1 VEEAGEAVAEAGE
14 VVAEAAKAVA
24 EAAEAAAEEAAEAVE
39 AVEAAA
45 VPTIHCHVCRTLH
58 LLALT
63 VAMATAMAMAKSR
76 GVRSGL
82 QPASHAVCSI
92 RPFLGHA
99 A

>member
-1 VEEAGEAVAEAGE
+1 MAEAGE

-24 EAAEAAAEEAAEAVE
+24 EAAEAAAEEAAEEAAE

>member
-1 VEEAGEAVAEAGE
+1 MEEAAEAVAEAGE

-24 EAAEAAAEEAAEAVE
+24 EAAEAAAEEAAE

-82 QPASHAVCSI
+82 QLASHAVCSI